1 MGCKLIDRTMK
12 RAFFSLG
19 HFIGRNPLIFVIA
32 PILLTGCFAT
42 GLYLALDYEYDP
54 EYLFSP
60 EAGEAKIERDVMTE
74 HFPVNYTSFKSSRI
88 PSVGKFGRILVA
100 AKDGGSMLRTGL
112 WNELLYIDQVRK
124 LAREHFREEFIKNSR
139 VAKKVVGVSPR
150 GSKKKPG

>member
-19 HFIGRNPLIFVIA
+19 HFIGRNPIIFVIA

-60 EAGEAKIERDVMTE
+60 EAGEAKIERDVMTS

-88 PSVGKFGRILVA
+88 ASVGKFGRILVA

-112 WNELLYIDQVRK
+112 WNELLYIDQVRHFLPLK
-124 LAREHFREEFIKNSR
+124 IRKNFHEASFAARL
-139 VAKKVVGVSPR
+139 V
-150 GSKKKPG
+150 